1 MEFKKH
7 FKLYKSGKQWCIAAV
22 VTFAATL
29 GLVAGNTTVNADT
42 LTTGGSTPQ
51 AQVNQ
56 EKGITN
62 TSQPAS
68 DQGKTS
74 NTGDVRNTVPQPN
87 NSGKT
92 NQYQADTL
100 TTGGSTP
107 QVQVNQEKG
116 ITNTSQPASDQ
127 GKTSNTGDVRNTVP
141 QPNNSGKM
149 NQSQNGQDQKESAG
163 NDNGSTGNN
172 DQNKGQQTTD
182 WQKNANNQ
190 WVYNGK
196 TDQDL
201 KGTQYVQL
209 PTIPDTNVQGN
220 TNWYFVK
227 DGITQ
232 SGVQQWAGTYY
243 YFDPTTYL
251 RVDND
256 YRQSQWGDWYLFGN
270 DGRILSGVQ
279 QWAGT

>member
-22 VTFAATL
+22 VTFTATL

-92 NQYQADTL
+92 NQ
-100 TTGGSTP
+100 S
-107 QVQVNQEKG
+107 
-116 ITNTSQPASDQ
+116 
-127 GKTSNTGDVRNTVP
+127 
-141 QPNNSGKM
+141 
-149 NQSQNGQDQKESAG
+149 
-163 NDNGSTGNN
+163 
-172 DQNKGQQTTD
+172 
-182 WQKNANNQ
+182 
-190 WVYNGK
+190 
-196 TDQDL
+196 
-201 KGTQYVQL
+201 
-209 PTIPDTNVQGN
+209 
-220 TNWYFVK
+220 
-227 DGITQ
+227 
-232 SGVQQWAGTYY
+232 
-243 YFDPTTYL
+243 
-251 RVDND
+251 
-256 YRQSQWGDWYLFGN
+256 
-270 DGRILSGVQ
+270 
-279 QWAGT
+279 